1 MAIAFG
7 TSIVLRR
14 ASATSLPDRTAS
26 TKAL

>member
-7 TSIVLRR
+7 TSIVLCR
-14 ASATSLPDRTAS
+14 ASSKSLPDRTAS

>member
-14 ASATSLPDRTAS
+14 APVTSLPDRTAS

>member
-14 ASATSLPDRTAS
+14 ATSTSSPDRTAS